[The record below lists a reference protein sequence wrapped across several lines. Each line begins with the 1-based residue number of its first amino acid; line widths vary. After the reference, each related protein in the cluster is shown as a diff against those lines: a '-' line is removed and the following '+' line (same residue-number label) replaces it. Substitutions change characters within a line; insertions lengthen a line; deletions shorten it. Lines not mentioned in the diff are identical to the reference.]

1 MQNDGSWKDTAMATR
16 SDDGRGRPARKA
28 SARAL
33 LLVCAAALCVLSSR
47 AANAAIIVGGG
58 SSEKGGGTPYVLEEG
73 EVVQEDLVVFAGR
86 VDIRGRVAGDLIAV
100 AGEVHVDGI
109 VDGDLLAVAG
119 RVTINGAVGDD
130 ARIAAGEVGLSGSV
144 ADDMFV
150 AGGDLA
156 VEESGVVG
164 QDLFVAAGSV
174 RVAGRVRRDLR
185 VGAGNVDLSGQ
196 VGRNAN
202 LGCGDL
208 TVREDAHI
216 AGTLGYSCT
225 DVLDLPPGVASSVDH
240 TPRADQRRTHSLAL
254 STVLWVAWTLLIA
267 AGFVIMG
274 SLVHMIAPSL
284 IYRPAEC
291 IAETP
296 GRAGLTGLLVAL
308 VFTAI
313 PLASCLLLAIALLFG
328 LHTPV
333 FLAMFL
339 AGVLVLLFTW
349 SPLIT
354 GMWVGRRLLR
364 LGPAEPA
371 TLKALLLGVIVIALL
386 GRIPI
391 VGWIAYFVSFLFA
404 LGGIALALRRRLAPR
419 PDVVVGPGPG
429 L

>member
-1 MQNDGSWKDTAMATR
+1 MSTRSNDGRRPPVR
-16 SDDGRGRPARKA
+16 SAG
-28 SARAL
+28 ARAL
-33 LLVCAAALCVLSSR
+33 LLVCAAALSLVPAR
-47 AANAAIIVGGG
+47 AADAAIVVVGGASG
-58 SSEKGGGTPYVLEEG
+58 EAGGTPYVLEEG
-73 EVVQEDLVVFAGR
+73 EVLREDLVVFAGR

-100 AGEVHVDGI
+100 SGEVHVDGI

-119 RVTINGAVGDD
+119 RVDVTGAIGDD
-130 ARIAAGEVGLSGSV
+130 ARIAAGEVRLSGSV

-150 AGGDLA
+150 AGGDVA

-164 QDLFVAAGSV
+164 QDLFVAAGTV
-174 RVAGRVRRDLR
+174 GVAGRVRRDLR
-185 VGAGNVDLSGQ
+185 VGGGDVDLSGQ
-196 VGRNAN
+196 IGRNAN

-216 AGTLGYSCT
+216 AGTLSYSCT

-240 TPRADQRRTHSLAL
+240 TPRPGRPHPNSFAL
-254 STVLWVAWTLLIA
+254 STVLWVAWTLLVA

-274 SLVHMIAPSL
+274 SLVHMLAPSL

-308 VFTAI
+308 IFTVI
-313 PLASCLLLAIALLFG
+313 PLASCLLLAVALLFG

-333 FLAMFL
+333 FLAFFL

-354 GMWVGRRLLR
+354 GLWVGRRLLR

-386 GRIPI
+386 GRIPV

-419 PDVVVGPGPG
+419 PYAVGDPGPGPA